1 MMKRVLLILGVAGTL
16 GLVAAAAA
24 GYGMLGGPDPQ
35 MHAHALLSLAATLVL
50 MFSHTWIVLYLLAT
64 GRVMAD
70 TVAAR
75 GLDRGVLERAR
86 RLRLRALPWLL
97 AAVVALI
104 ATFLLGSAA
113 FSGRILGWLHHG
125 FFYLALLLQIA
136 AIRIEGRVLGEHD
149 QLSIEVA
156 QHLEADAA

>member
-1 MMKRVLLILGVAGTL
+1 MMRRVLLILGVLGTL

-24 GYGMLGGPDPQ
+24 GYGWLGGPDPQ

-70 TVAAR
+70 TVRAGGMDTA
-75 GLDRGVLERAR
+75 LLERAR
-86 RLRLRALPWLL
+86 RLRLHALPWLVG
-97 AAVVALI
+97 AVVALI
-104 ATFLLGSAA
+104 VTFLLGSVA
-113 FSGRILGWLHHG
+113 FSGRILGSLHHG
-125 FFYLALLLQIA
+125 FFFVALVLQIA
-136 AIRIEGRVLGEHD
+136 AVRVEGRVLAEHD

-156 QHLEADAA
+156 RHLEADAA